1 MKPSVQSL
9 GLSNDKLLAPL
20 TAGSVYITVWSH
32 RKMQCIALVYFS
44 AMNTV
49 VIQNNV
55 TTRGKSFDFLFDTSN
70 YLLFLSVKYIKSD

>member
-1 MKPSVQSL
+1 
-9 GLSNDKLLAPL
+9 
-20 TAGSVYITVWSH
+20 
-32 RKMQCIALVYFS
+32 MQCIALVYFS